1 MQEDLAYHRTILA
14 IAAMV
19 LTIFLCETAYGLW
32 LDSRFLIRD
41 GLEWSYDL
49 IIYVLAAASHGR
61 GARAERLAALG
72 VALVLFVAGCITSWQ
87 VWRTYVDP
95 PPVEIFSI
103 TLSGILIILEAL
115 LVAAALYR
123 FRASKSPIIE
133 ATWLSAR
140 NDAVTST
147 LYALVTMAARFYPER
162 WPQMAVDLVSVAL
175 CWQAAW
181 RILRDLRDER
191 G

>member
-19 LTIFLCETAYGLW
+19 ASIFLCETAYGFW

-61 GARAERLAALG
+61 GVRAERLAALG

-95 PPVEIFSI
+95 PPVEVFSI

-115 LVAAALYR
+115 LVAAALFR
-123 FRASKSPIIE
+123 FRKSKSPIIE

-162 WPQMAVDLVSVAL
+162 WPQMGVDMFSVAL